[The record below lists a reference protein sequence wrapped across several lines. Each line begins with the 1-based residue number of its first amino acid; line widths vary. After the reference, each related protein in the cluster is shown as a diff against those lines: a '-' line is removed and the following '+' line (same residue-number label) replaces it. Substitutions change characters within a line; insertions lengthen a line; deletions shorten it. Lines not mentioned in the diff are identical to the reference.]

1 MTESGRDDRPDGD
14 LEILTGLR
22 SGKHSYYP
30 EYIRSAER
38 LEQAVQALDGIS
50 RALVRTAAG
59 PRTLVEWVVRT
70 ATAHLQAD
78 WLLFAMADGV
88 LPAARPRFMAVAG
101 GELIDDESS
110 LPADVREHLAVLRGR
125 PWEVESPDSGQGW
138 VRVSMTLDD
147 EPVGGIAARPGAGLE
162 VAATDR
168 AILRVLANQ
177 AAVALHNS
185 FLFHATTQLRGR
197 SDQLYDATTR
207 HARDLAARSAEL
219 AETQRQLVA
228 AMQRQALDDE
238 RHRIAR
244 ELHDSV
250 TQSVLSIGMTIE
262 VCRAELESLGGRAGQ
277 IAGRLSPAK
286 DLTRHAAEQLRAAI
300 YSLHHIADEAAGPL
314 PVMMRRLSTV
324 HQPAGLSVRVV
335 LEGRPV
341 PLPAEGEQSMLRWTG
356 EALFNAAAHGK
367 ATRALI
373 RLRYLADAVI
383 ISVSDNGTGDPAQLR
398 RALRVASGGDL
409 SGLHR
414 GLADMLDMADEL
426 GGMLSIRRSRTGGVL
441 VRLGIPLPLPACL
454 VSGTRRPSGA
464 PPGSSL
470 GAKGLPGR
478 GQRPWSGDDVGRNAD
493 RLGHGQ
499 GRPR

>member
-1 MTESGRDDRPDGD
+1 MTGPPVTGSGPDARPDGD
-14 LEILTGLR
+14 LEILTGLH
-22 SGKHSYYP
+22 SGKRSYYP
-30 EYIRSAER
+30 EYVRSAER
-38 LEQAVQALDGIS
+38 LEHAMQALDGIS

-59 PRTLVEWVVRT
+59 PRALVEWVVRT
-70 ATAHLQAD
+70 ATVHLRAD
-78 WLLFAMADGV
+78 WLLFVVADGV
-88 LPAARPRFMAVAG
+88 LPAARPRFLAVIG
-101 GELIDDESS
+101 GELVDDESR
-110 LPADVREHLAVLRGR
+110 LTAGIREHLAVLRSR
-125 PWEVESPDSGQGW
+125 PWEVESPASGQGW

-262 VCRAELESLGGRAGQ
+262 VCRAELESMGGPASQ
-277 IAGRLSPAK
+277 IAERLVPAR
-286 DLTRHAAEQLRAAI
+286 DLSRHAAAQLRAAI
-300 YSLHHIADEAAGPL
+300 YALHRTDDETAGPL
-314 PVMMRRLSTV
+314 PVMLQRLSTV
-324 HQPAGLSVRVV
+324 HRPTNLHVKVV
-335 LEGRPV
+335 LEGHPG
-341 PLPAEGEQSMLRWTG
+341 PLPPEIEQSILRWTG

-367 ATRALI
+367 ATRAQV
-373 RLRYLADAVI
+373 RLHYRADAVAL
-383 ISVSDNGTGDPAQLR
+383 SVSDNGTGDPAQLR
-398 RALRVASGGDL
+398 RALRLSRAEDL
-409 SGLHR
+409 SGRHR
-414 GLADMLDMADEL
+414 GLANMLAMTEEL
-426 GGMLSIRRSRTGGVL
+426 GGILSIRRSRSDGILLRMVIPRPPLGRSDADSRPVAEGCGGD
-441 VRLGIPLPLPACL
+441 A
-454 VSGTRRPSGA
+454 
-464 PPGSSL
+464 
-470 GAKGLPGR
+470 
-478 GQRPWSGDDVGRNAD
+478 
-493 RLGHGQ
+493 
-499 GRPR
+499 

>member
-1 MTESGRDDRPDGD
+1 MTESGRSDRPDGD

-22 SGKHSYYP
+22 SGKRSYYP
-30 EYIRSAER
+30 EYVRSAER
-38 LEQAVQALDGIS
+38 VEHAVQALDGIS

-59 PRTLVEWVVRT
+59 PRALVEWVVRT

-78 WLLFAMADGV
+78 WLLFVVADGV
-88 LPAARPRFMAVAG
+88 LPAARPRFLAVTG
-101 GELIDDESS
+101 GELIDDETR
-110 LPADVREHLAVLRGR
+110 LPPDVREHLAVLRGR

-185 FLFHATTQLRGR
+185 FLFHATTQLRGH
-197 SDQLYDATTR
+197 SEQLYDATTR

-219 AETQRQLVA
+219 AETQRRLVA
-228 AMQRQALDDE
+228 ALQRQELDDE

-262 VCRAELESLGGRAGQ
+262 VCRAELDSMGGPARK
-277 IAGRLSPAK
+277 IAERLEPAK
-286 DLTRHAAEQLRAAI
+286 DLTRHAAEELRAAI
-300 YSLHHIADEAAGPL
+300 YALHHAADEAPGPL
-314 PVMMRRLSTV
+314 PVMLRRLSKM
-324 HQPAGLSVRVV
+324 HRPKGLHVRVM
-335 LEGRPV
+335 LDGSPAQ
-341 PLPAEGEQSMLRWTG
+341 LPGGVEQSILRWTG
-356 EALFNAAAHGK
+356 EALFNAEAHGK
-367 ATRALI
+367 ATRALV
-373 RLRYLADAVI
+373 RLRYLAGAVA

-398 RALRVASGGDL
+398 RALRLSSEADV

-414 GLADMLDMADEL
+414 GLANMLDMAEEL
-426 GGMLSIRRSRTGGVL
+426 GGTLSIRRSRTGGVFL
-441 VRLGIPLPLPACL
+441 RLSIPLPLPG
-454 VSGTRRPSGA
+454 SGSGHPA
-464 PPGSSL
+464 DP
-470 GAKGLPGR
+470 A
-478 GQRPWSGDDVGRNAD
+478 SGIIA
-493 RLGHGQ
+493 L
-499 GRPR
+499 